1 MVESF
6 FFVDAVE
13 DSLEFLKEPERRLSH
28 EEKNLLVGT
37 IILNTNLSV
46 TSEEAITA
54 SDKKAQATY
63 DPETQFLFGYGV
75 QDENKDV
82 LGFYKGENIKFLRS
96 NRAYLDMNQVPAP
109 DASGIKL
116 NFGNGKLVDAI
127 DVINAQNT
135 VKNVY
140 DLSGRRVENPTTGLY
155 IVNGKKVLV
164 K

>member
-1 MVESF
+1 MT
-6 FFVDAVE
+6 
-13 DSLEFLKEPERRLSH
+13 LKLS
-28 EEKNLLVGT
+28 
-37 IILNTNLSV
+37 
-46 TSEEAITA
+46 
-54 SDKKAQATY
+54 
-63 DPETQFLFGYGV
+63 YGV